1 MSNVE
6 NPQEEIPNEWLK
18 KVGGMDQAFFTKL
31 LSCTVQ
37 EYAALGLNETFFVT
51 DGDKAIFNFVDKHIR
66 QYLVIPSKE
75 TICNE
80 KLAAVGHFDSDIS
93 EPLAF
98 YFDKLLLRQTHKVY
112 NSMLK
117 ECADLNKEKKYDEL
131 SRRIRSALI
140 DASKLDRNNHK
151 HVTSADF
158 KSVYAKKAVKKFIQ
172 SGVLTGYSHI
182 DQGNIAL
189 NPGDVGV
196 VGGRPNTGKTYIAIY
211 NACNASVKQQKKVL
225 FYSMEMSTEQLTL
238 RYAAIRNSYPIHEIN
253 RSEVATVQLKKM
265 IAVMESDPKPV
276 IFIGNEKL
284 HTLQSISDTATVHSP
299 DYLILDAAY
308 LIQTE
313 SKRHLSSYEKIV
325 ETIKGVKRLG
335 TELQIPIL
343 CTYQL
348 NRESK
353 KIKKENDGVIDLSAI
368 AGADDIGQLA
378 SIAVFLDEDDGSGER
393 LLHLAKHRDGQKCAF
408 RINWDFEKMDFS
420 EIFTTGEE
428 TVDESYKDKV

>member
-1 MSNVE
+1 M
-6 NPQEEIPNEWLK
+6 
-18 KVGGMDQAFFTKL
+18 
-31 LSCTVQ
+31 
-37 EYAALGLNETFFVT
+37 
-51 DGDKAIFNFVDKHIR
+51 
-66 QYLVIPSKE
+66 
-75 TICNE
+75 
-80 KLAAVGHFDSDIS
+80 
-93 EPLAF
+93 AF
-98 YFDKLLLRQTHKVY
+98 YFDKLLQRQKRKVF

-117 ECADLNKEKKYDEL
+117 ECSDQLKDKKYDDL
-131 SRRIRSALI
+131 TTRVRSALV

-158 KSVYAKKAVKKFIQ
+158 KSIYATKAVKKFVQ

-211 NACNASVKQQKKVL
+211 KAFNASVKQQKKVL

-284 HTLQSISDTATVHSP
+284 HTLQSISDTVSVHSP

-325 ETIKGVKRLG
+325 ETIKGVKRLA

-420 EIFTTGEE
+420 EIFTTAE
-428 TVDESYKDKV
+428 DAADDSYKEAA